1 VVLKSNRKGKEYT
14 CKHCGCIIDADYNA
28 ALNHEIELPE
38 IPYDI
43 RKLNLNRKGFYWL
56 ETGIFDLDDRS
67 L

>member
-1 VVLKSNRKGKEYT
+1 MN
-14 CKHCGCIIDADYNA
+14 CGNVIDSDYNA

-56 ETGIFDLDDRS
+56 ETGIFDLDGRS